1 MLLYSLSPI
10 FFQFIYRTLHTY
22 SSLRFYAIFLTEK
35 LKARTVSLFSLRF
48 FQVKHL
54 TSRIQLACK
63 FNQITQLCFTLQK
76 LRYKSTLVKLGTTEA
91 LDKPFT
97 KTNRKTLLTRA
108 CSNTVK
114 FLLNLVTLIM
124 SILSSI

>member
-22 SSLRFYAIFLTEK
+22 SCLRFYAIFLTEK
-35 LKARTVSLFSLRF
+35 LKARPVSLFSLRF

-63 FNQITQLCFTLQK
+63 FNQIIQLCFTLQK
-76 LRYKSTLVKLGTTEA
+76 LRYKSTLVKLGTTEPP
-91 LDKPFT
+91 DKPFT
-97 KTNRKTLLTRA
+97 KTNGKTLATHV